1 MFLNEL
7 ITQKDTS
14 AVVKELKGLKLLI
27 FRELLLF
34 RLKKRKDVIESGV
47 PGRLF
52 HSSPAFVNAL
62 YSIYFVFF
70 FSVELF

>member
-34 RLKKRKDVIESGV
+34 RLKKTEGC
-47 PGRLF
+47 
-52 HSSPAFVNAL
+52 N
-62 YSIYFVFF
+62 
-70 FSVELF
+70 